1 MEIKKSP
8 SASLETRRGTH
19 FLLGLVV
26 GLSLLFVALEYTSK
40 DTDRFDSPF
49 LADEM
54 IEEFESV
61 PAQQSELLASPVKEQ
76 VAEKITLVEEASQSE
91 DDVLNKSQ
99 GEPVVIGEKELTG
112 DDAAVI
118 PLTPQTLEQEKETLS
133 IRVVERLPEFPGG
146 MSAFALWLTD
156 HLKYP
161 PTARQQR
168 LQGRV
173 VASFIIGEDGSVMN
187 LKIVRS
193 AGLPLDGEA
202 RRVLRLMP
210 KWKPGEYK
218 GNACRTLVHVPVVFK
233 L

>member
-76 VAEKITLVEEASQSE
+76 VAEKITLVEEASQSD
-91 DDVLNKSQ
+91 DDV
-99 GEPVVIGEKELTG
+99 
-112 DDAAVI
+112 
-118 PLTPQTLEQEKETLS
+118 
-133 IRVVERLPEFPGG
+133 
-146 MSAFALWLTD
+146 
-156 HLKYP
+156 
-161 PTARQQR
+161 
-168 LQGRV
+168 
-173 VASFIIGEDGSVMN
+173 
-187 LKIVRS
+187 
-193 AGLPLDGEA
+193 
-202 RRVLRLMP
+202 RR
-210 KWKPGEYK
+210 
-218 GNACRTLVHVPVVFK
+218 N
-233 L
+233 